1 MIDPNKKILTI
12 KSYFSKKNLFQVVAL
27 EKNQINFDV
36 FPIMDLPDE
45 VLVHI
50 LSFLSNYDIL
60 RRVAPASRK
69 FRQISQDEHLMKRI
83 EFQFKAEVLSSYD
96 WSENR
101 KEKYCNDFLEVVKKS
116 RNLKVLSMSLKI
128 KSAFS
133 VYWWQI
139 FDELS
144 AIKDQCLELQ
154 EFCLTSN
161 ASGHIWIY
169 NIFESLF
176 RYLDKC
182 PKMKK
187 IKLGKIKLSSHHGS
201 RILNILESSKLKTV
215 EEFHVVPTG
224 SFDPFQIKS
233 LLEIISKKPNISCI
247 FLTLQ
252 KRNFHVV
259 RICRE
264 FGLKN
269 KVKIRVSHPGS
280 PFPGY
285 EMP

>member
-1 MIDPNKKILTI
+1 
-12 KSYFSKKNLFQVVAL
+12 
-27 EKNQINFDV
+27 
-36 FPIMDLPDE
+36 
-45 VLVHI
+45 
-50 LSFLSNYDIL
+50 
-60 RRVAPASRK
+60 
-69 FRQISQDEHLMKRI
+69 
-83 EFQFKAEVLSSYD
+83 
-96 WSENR
+96 
-101 KEKYCNDFLEVVKKS
+101 
-116 RNLKVLSMSLKI
+116 MSLKI

-201 RILNILESSKLKTV
+201 RILNILESSKLKAV

-224 SFDPFQIKS
+224 SFD
-233 LLEIISKKPNISCI
+233 
-247 FLTLQ
+247 
-252 KRNFHVV
+252 
-259 RICRE
+259 
-264 FGLKN
+264 
-269 KVKIRVSHPGS
+269 
-280 PFPGY
+280 
-285 EMP
+285 